1 MFLHLPRFF
10 FSLVRL
16 LSVGVLSLGN
26 KSGDIWKSGR
36 VSVSTDCRS
45 SFSGKA
51 LTSFSRVKSE
61 DLPVLD
67 LLIEKNPGLSR

>member
-36 VSVSTDCRS
+36 VSVSTDCMS